1 MNMKRIYTGIIV
13 LALPALFSACARE
26 AVPQHE
32 AASPIAFSVQVEAAN
47 MTKGTAGTLDAASL
61 KGGDG
66 FGVFACYTGIYN
78 YREHSVSANFMHNQ
92 QVIWQASPGVW
103 TYEPVKYWPNG
114 AGEATE
120 GAAGTDIPHRVSF
133 FAYAPY
139 SEGDTSTPEGYC
151 IPSTVYPTEESDPW
165 ILYRLH
171 PDVSEQVDLL
181 CAVPQLNLAKPGVQD
196 KIEFQFKH
204 ALACVGDTF
213 TVRPS
218 DALQT
223 QLKNTVDAGIIGAD
237 EVRLMLT
244 DLSVTYTLTQKARLI
259 LWNQGQPNWQSVLS
273 EDTMT
278 TRTRTLLSGESVT
291 LYSYDGS
298 SENETVWS
306 DSGNNGVLFIPLE
319 VGSNR
324 QKATVSVQYTLLF
337 YSGGTALQEQKETIE
352 ADVILLDA
360 GYEAGKN
367 LSVNIQLSPRG

>member
-1 MNMKRIYTGIIV
+1 MKRIHTGIIV
-13 LALPALFSACARE
+13 LALPALLSACARE
-26 AVPQHE
+26 AVPPHE
-32 AASPIAFSVQVEAAN
+32 AASPIAFSVQVEAAD

-78 YREHSVSANFMHNQ
+78 YRERSVSANFMHNQ
-92 QVIWQASPGVW
+92 QVFWQASPGVW
-103 TYEPVKYWPNG
+103 TYDPVKYWPNG
-114 AGEATE
+114 EGEATE

-181 CAVPQLNLAKPGVQD
+181 CAVPQLNLTKGGVAD
-196 KIEFQFKH
+196 KIEFRFLH
-204 ALACVGDTF
+204 ALACVGNTF

-218 DALQT
+218 SALQT

-237 EVRLMLT
+237 EVRLHLT
-244 DLSVTYTLTQKARLI
+244 DLSVTYTLTQKARLV
-259 LWNQGQPNWQSVLS
+259 LWNQGQPNWQPVLS
-273 EDTMT
+273 EDAMT
-278 TRTRTLLSGESVT
+278 TRTRTLLSGAGVT

-298 SENETVWS
+298 SENETPWS
-306 DSGNNGVLFIPLE
+306 DTGNNGILFIPLE
-319 VGSNR
+319 VGSGR
-324 QKATVSVQYTLLF
+324 QKATVTLHYTLSFL
-337 YSGGTALQEQKETIE
+337 SGGAAVEERSETAQ
-352 ADVILLDA
+352 ADIILLDA

-367 LSVNIQLSPRG
+367 LSVSVTLSPLR